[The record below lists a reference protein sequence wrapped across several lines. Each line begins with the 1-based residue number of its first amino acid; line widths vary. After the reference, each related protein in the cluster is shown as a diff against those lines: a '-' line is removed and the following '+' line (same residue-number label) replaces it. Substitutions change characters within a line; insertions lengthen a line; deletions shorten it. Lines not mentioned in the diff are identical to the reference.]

1 MDETPVW
8 ADMVADT
15 TVEIVG
21 KKDIPMKKTG
31 HEKVRVRISVCLAAK
46 EDGAKMKP
54 FIVFA
59 AAKRESKAL
68 RDEFTG
74 QGSIAS

>member
-21 KKDIPMKKTG
+21 KKDIPMKKNKTWKSKG
-31 HEKVRVRISVCLAAK
+31 
-46 EDGAKMKP
+46 EDKCMFGN
-54 FIVFA
+54 
-59 AAKRESKAL
+59 
-68 RDEFTG
+68 
-74 QGSIAS
+74 